1 MSLGNFIYF
10 IIAGVLGGL
19 LSSVAGLA
27 SLASYPALL
36 LAGIPPVVANVTNT
50 ASLIFAGIGATLS
63 SRKELRGEGRMMALL
78 LAIALSGGIF
88 GSFLLLVE
96 SPKTFEHIVP
106 FFILLSGILLLISRR
121 NGTGKQMPPLASQN
135 KGLLLLK
142 GVGVFVIGAYTGYF
156 GAAGGVMMLALLS
169 ISLPQRFSVLN
180 AFKNVMAFA
189 ANLIAAVVFAL
200 NGKVDWPIVLPLGLG
215 FLIGGY
221 CGPIIVRHAPVKTLR
236 ILIAFGAFILAGY
249 LFFAAF

>member
-10 IIAGVLGGL
+10 IIAGVFGGL

-96 SPKTFEHIVP
+96 SPKTFEHVVP

-121 NGTGKQMPPLASQN
+121 NGTGKQMPPLAR
-135 KGLLLLK
+135 KIK
-142 GVGVFVIGAYTGYF
+142 ACCF
-156 GAAGGVMMLALLS
+156 
-169 ISLPQRFSVLN
+169 
-180 AFKNVMAFA
+180 
-189 ANLIAAVVFAL
+189 
-200 NGKVDWPIVLPLGLG
+200 
-215 FLIGGY
+215 
-221 CGPIIVRHAPVKTLR
+221 
-236 ILIAFGAFILAGY
+236 
-249 LFFAAF
+249 